1 MQIIVDSGATKTAW
15 RSVYADGCVREAQT
29 AGMNPSCMDDEACRA
44 IVREAVPVL
53 NPKGEGV
60 DAVHFYGA
68 GLVSEDAAAPIRS
81 ALEMWCPF
89 AEISFHSDLLGAARA
104 LFGDGSGIAA
114 IMGTGSNSCLY
125 ENGEIVSNIRPGGF
139 ILGDEGSGA
148 ALGKALLSD
157 FVKGMLPADIEAEFV
172 EESGLDYPAIV
183 RKVYREPAASAFL
196 ASFAPFIMGRL
207 HHPYIHQL
215 VSDCM
220 DAFLRRSLSRYDAGI
235 GVGVVGSL
243 GCACEEI
250 LRERGRRHDLE
261 FVKFIKSPIEEL
273 VRYHCRLERSEGSL
287 NR

>member
-1 MQIIVDSGATKTAW
+1 MIIVVDSGATKTAW
-15 RSVYADGCVREAQT
+15 RSVDADGCVRQAQT
-29 AGMNPSCMDDEACRA
+29 AGMNPSCLDEEGCRVL
-44 IVREAVPVL
+44 VREAVPVL

-60 DAVHFYGA
+60 DAVYFYGA
-68 GLVSEDAAAPIRS
+68 GLVSEDAAAPVRA

-89 AEISFHSDLLGAARA
+89 AQVHFHSDLLGAARA

-125 ENGEIVSNIRPGGF
+125 EDGKIVSNIRPGGF

-148 ALGKALLSD
+148 AIGKALLSD
-157 FVKGMLPADIEAEFV
+157 FVKGMLPSDIEKEF
-172 EESGLDYPAIV
+172 SAQTGLDYPTIV

-196 ASFAPFIMGRL
+196 ASFAPFVIERID
-207 HHPYIHQL
+207 HPYLYKL

-220 DAFLRRSLSRYDAGI
+220 DEFVRRSLSRYGTGI

-250 LRERGRRHDLE
+250 LRETGRRYGLE

-273 VRYHCRLERSEGSL
+273 VRYHGI
-287 NR
+287 

>member
-1 MQIIVDSGATKTAW
+1 MIIVVDSGATKTAW
-15 RSVYADGCVREAQT
+15 RSVDADGCVRQAQT
-29 AGMNPSCMDDEACRA
+29 SGMNPSCLDEDGCRA
-44 IVREAVPVL
+44 LVREAVPAL

-60 DAVHFYGA
+60 DAVYFYGA
-68 GLVSEDAAAPIRS
+68 GLVSEDAAAPVRA

-89 AEISFHSDLLGAARA
+89 AQVHFHSDLLGAARA

-125 ENGEIVSNIRPGGF
+125 EDGNIVSNIRPGGF

-148 ALGKALLSD
+148 AIGKALISD
-157 FVKGMLPADIEAEFV
+157 FVKGMLPADIGEEF
-172 EESGLDYPAIV
+172 SAGFGLDYPTIV

-196 ASFAPFIMGRL
+196 ASFAPFVIERIA
-207 HHPYIHQL
+207 HPYFRQL

-220 DAFLRRSLSRYDAGI
+220 DEFVRRSLSRYGTGI

-250 LRERGRRHDLE
+250 LRETGRRYGLE

-273 VRYHCRLERSEGSL
+273 VRYHGI
-287 NR
+287 

>member
-1 MQIIVDSGATKTAW
+1 MIIVVDSGATKTAW
-15 RSVYADGCVREAQT
+15 RSVDADGCVRQAQT
-29 AGMNPSCMDDEACRA
+29 AGMNPSCLDEDGCRVL
-44 IVREAVPVL
+44 VREAVPAL

-60 DAVHFYGA
+60 DAVYFYGA
-68 GLVSEDAAAPIRS
+68 GLVSEDAAAPVRA

-89 AEISFHSDLLGAARA
+89 AQVHFHSDLLGAARA

-125 ENGEIVSNIRPGGF
+125 EDGKIVSNIRPGGF

-148 ALGKALLSD
+148 AIGKALLSD
-157 FVKGMLPADIEAEFV
+157 FVKGMLPSDIEKEF
-172 EESGLDYPAIV
+172 SAQTGLDYPAIV

-196 ASFAPFIMGRL
+196 ASFAPFVIERID
-207 HHPYIHQL
+207 HPYLYKL

-220 DAFLRRSLSRYDAGI
+220 DEFVRRSLSRYGTGI

-250 LRERGRRHDLE
+250 LRETGRRYGLE

-273 VRYHCRLERSEGSL
+273 VRYHGI
-287 NR
+287 

>member
-1 MQIIVDSGATKTAW
+1 MIIVVDSGATKTAW
-15 RSVYADGCVREAQT
+15 RSVDADGCVRQAQT
-29 AGMNPSCMDDEACRA
+29 AGMNPSCLDEEGCRVL
-44 IVREAVPVL
+44 VREAVPAL

-60 DAVHFYGA
+60 DAVYFYGA
-68 GLVSEDAAAPIRS
+68 GLVSEDAATPVRA

-89 AEISFHSDLLGAARA
+89 AQVHFHSDLLGAARA

-125 ENGEIVSNIRPGGF
+125 EDGNIVSNIRPGGF

-148 ALGKALLSD
+148 AIGKALLSD
-157 FVKGMLPADIEAEFV
+157 FVKGMLPSDIEKEF
-172 EESGLDYPAIV
+172 SAQTGLDYPTIV

-196 ASFAPFIMGRL
+196 ASFAPFVIERID
-207 HHPYIHQL
+207 HPYLYKL

-220 DAFLRRSLSRYDAGI
+220 DEFVRRSLSRYGTGI

-250 LRERGRRHDLE
+250 LRETGRRYGLE

-273 VRYHCRLERSEGSL
+273 VRYHGI
-287 NR
+287 

>member
-1 MQIIVDSGATKTAW
+1 MIIVVDSGATKTAW
-15 RSVYADGCVREAQT
+15 RSVDADGCVRQAQT
-29 AGMNPSCMDDEACRA
+29 AGMNPSCLDEEGCRVL
-44 IVREAVPVL
+44 VREAVPAL
-53 NPKGEGV
+53 NPKGDGV
-60 DAVHFYGA
+60 DAVYFYGA
-68 GLVSEDAAAPIRS
+68 GLVSEDAATPVRA

-89 AEISFHSDLLGAARA
+89 AQVHFHSDLLGAARA

-125 ENGEIVSNIRPGGF
+125 EDGKIVSNIRPGGF

-148 ALGKALLSD
+148 AIGKALLSD
-157 FVKGMLPADIEAEFV
+157 FVKGMLPSDIEKEF
-172 EESGLDYPAIV
+172 SAQTGLDYPTIV

-196 ASFAPFIMGRL
+196 ASFAPFVIERID
-207 HHPYIHQL
+207 HPYLYKL

-220 DAFLRRSLSRYDAGI
+220 DEFVRRSLSRYGTGI

-250 LRERGRRHDLE
+250 LRETGRRYGLE

-273 VRYHCRLERSEGSL
+273 VRYHGI
-287 NR
+287 

>member
-1 MQIIVDSGATKTAW
+1 MIIVVDSGATKTAW
-15 RSVYADGCVREAQT
+15 RSVDADGCVRQAQT
-29 AGMNPSCMDDEACRA
+29 AGMNPSCLDEDGCRA
-44 IVREAVPVL
+44 LVREAVPAL

-60 DAVHFYGA
+60 DAVYFYGA
-68 GLVSEDAAAPIRS
+68 GLVSEDAAAPVRA

-89 AEISFHSDLLGAARA
+89 AQVHFHSDLLGAARA

-125 ENGEIVSNIRPGGF
+125 EDGNIVSNIRPGGF

-148 ALGKALLSD
+148 AIGKALLSD
-157 FVKGMLPADIEAEFV
+157 FVKGMLPADIGEEF
-172 EESGLDYPAIV
+172 SAAFGLDYPTIV

-196 ASFAPFIMGRL
+196 ASFAPFVIERIA
-207 HHPYIHQL
+207 HPYFRQL

-220 DAFLRRSLSRYDAGI
+220 DEFVRRSLSRYGTGI

-250 LRERGRRHDLE
+250 LRETGRRYGLE

-273 VRYHCRLERSEGSL
+273 VRYHGI
-287 NR
+287 

>member
-1 MQIIVDSGATKTAW
+1 MIIVVDSGATKTAW
-15 RSVYADGCVREAQT
+15 RSVDADGCVRQAQT
-29 AGMNPSCMDDEACRA
+29 AGMNPSCLDEDGCRA
-44 IVREAVPVL
+44 LVREAVPAL

-60 DAVHFYGA
+60 DAVYFYGA
-68 GLVSEDAAAPIRS
+68 GLVSEDAAAPVRA

-89 AEISFHSDLLGAARA
+89 AQVHFHSDLLGAARA

-125 ENGEIVSNIRPGGF
+125 EDGKIVSNIRPGGF

-148 ALGKALLSD
+148 AIGKALISD
-157 FVKGMLPADIEAEFV
+157 FVKGMLPADIGEEF
-172 EESGLDYPAIV
+172 SAAFGLDYPTIV

-196 ASFAPFIMGRL
+196 ASFAPFVIERIA
-207 HHPYIHQL
+207 HPYFRQL

-220 DAFLRRSLSRYDAGI
+220 DEFVRRSLSRYGTGI

-250 LRERGRRHDLE
+250 LRETGRRYGLE

-273 VRYHCRLERSEGSL
+273 VRYHGI
-287 NR
+287 